1 MQNDYILSVFI
12 TIITVV
18 DPFGLI
24 PIFLSLAGRFERKK
38 QRDIIV
44 KAFVIAVFIGTVFL
58 FFGRYFLH
66 YLGISFDAIYI
77 TGGVLLFMIGLD
89 MIYAK
94 PRRTKGSPEEAEEA
108 LGYDDL
114 SVFPLAIPMLAG
126 PGTIATIIMF
136 SSKGSGMDNYL
147 LVFCAMLFAFLL
159 SAFTMF
165 FSTSLLKFLGQTG
178 LNVIDRLM
186 GMILCSLA
194 IQFIIDAFKNLGMI

>member
-1 MQNDYILSVFI
+1 MDYILSVFI

-24 PIFLSLAGRFERKK
+24 PIYLSLAGKYSQKK
-38 QRDIIV
+38 QKYIIF
-44 KAFVIAVFIGTVFL
+44 KAFFIAIFIATLFL
-58 FFGRYFLH
+58 FFGKYFLY
-66 YLGISFDAIYI
+66 YLGIGFNSIYI

-94 PRRTKGSPEEAEEA
+94 PRRTKGSPEENEEA
-108 LGYDDL
+108 LGYDDI

-126 PGTIATIIMF
+126 PGTIATIILF
-136 SSKGSGMDNYL
+136 SSKENSIENYL
-147 LVFCAMLFAFLL
+147 LVFSAMLLALLL
-159 SAFTMF
+159 SAMTMY
-165 FSTSLLKFLGQTG
+165 FSSYILKLLGKTG

-194 IQFIIDAFKNLGMI
+194 IQFIIDAFKNLGVI